1 VTPLLT
7 ITGVGLWAAAVAAGL
22 VIRRRL
28 VAGQPVDQARL
39 RRLGP
44 FDVAFVTG
52 GPDRVKITVL
62 ASLVDEGVLRVVGN
76 RFDLVADDRTTEP
89 TASAATLRARALDDV
104 RAGRQARWTTEFVL
118 DDLSD
123 DLRSLLDVPPAALA
137 LARPLAL
144 RWLPLIGLCTFWLAI
159 EPGLVLAVLMGLAI
173 LSLVGMVAL
182 DLGHQPMLQTR
193 RRLVATNLQEAGGAG
208 PRAPIPD
215 FVARY
220 GSDALPRGA
229 RRAYQWQIDSG
240 SG

>member
-1 VTPLLT
+1 MTPLLT
-7 ITGVGLWAAAVAAGL
+7 MTGVGLWVAAVAVGL

-28 VAGQPVDQARL
+28 VGSQPVDQDRL

-44 FDVAFVTG
+44 LDVAFVTG
-52 GPDRVKITVL
+52 GPDRVKITVM
-62 ASLVDEGVLRVVGN
+62 ASLVDERMLRVVGN
-76 RFDLVADDRTTEP
+76 GFDLVGGDRPTEP

-104 RAGRQARWTTEFVL
+104 RAGRQARWTTDFVL
-118 DDLSD
+118 DELSD
-123 DLRSLLDVPPAALA
+123 DLRSLLDVPSAALT
-137 LARPLAL
+137 LARPLAF

-182 DLGHQPMLQTR
+182 DLDHQPMLDTR
-193 RRLVATNLQEAGGAG
+193 RRLVASHLQEAGGAG
-208 PRAPIPD
+208 PGASIPAL
-215 FVARY
+215 VARY

-229 RRAYQWQIDSG
+229 RRAYQRQSDSG